1 MNSESKLEP
10 GNLEAA
16 SDQQRC
22 FQTRIVTL
30 YAKALINVAF
40 D

>member
-16 SDQQRC
+16 SDQQCC
-22 FQTRIVTL
+22 FQSRILAL
-30 YAKALINVAF
+30 YAKAFINVAF